1 MGSAGE
7 ELALFSTPFR
17 DAYATIMS
25 EQFSG
30 QDALVQLGVFRDL
43 IGHLT
48 SGMAS
53 IKVVQEEKAA
63 ELYNLHVGVA
73 G

>member
-1 MGSAGE
+1 MGSAGD
-7 ELALFSTPFR
+7 ELALFSEPFR
-17 DAYATIMS
+17 DAYAKIMHD
-25 EQFSG
+25 QFPS

-63 ELYNLHVGVA
+63 
-73 G
+73 

>member
-1 MGSAGE
+1 MAGSAGD

-17 DAYATIMS
+17 DAYAKIMHD
-25 EQFSG
+25 QFPS

-53 IKVVQEEKAA
+53 MKLKQDEKAS
-63 ELYNLHVGVA
+63 
-73 G
+73 